1 MQHRVTRAPAF
12 EVTVSEA
19 IPGAVS
25 TAGQREQALRV
36 KAWIAEVRGLAPT
49 VPIMAVEVRCNLPDC
64 PPVETMTAII
74 VDRRTERVK
83 LQKPLLELCR
93 DDIVAA
99 WSPPA

>member
-1 MQHRVTRAPAF
+1 MSST
-12 EVTVSEA
+12 

-25 TAGQREQALRV
+25 TVEQREQAQRI
-36 KAWIAEVRGLAPT
+36 KAWIAEVRGLAPN

-74 VDRRTERVK
+74 VDRRTERIK
-83 LQKPLLELCR
+83 LQKPINELCR

-99 WSPPA
+99 WSRPA